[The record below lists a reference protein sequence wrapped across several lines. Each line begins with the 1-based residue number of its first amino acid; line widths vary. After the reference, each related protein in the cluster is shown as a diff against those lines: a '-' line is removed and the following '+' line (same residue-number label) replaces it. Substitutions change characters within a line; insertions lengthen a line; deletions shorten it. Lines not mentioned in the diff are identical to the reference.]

1 MSFYFSSFEKRDL
14 DLYSNSIPLTPDASF
29 CSESNVP
36 ALGFFYS
43 CFCFETCH
51 LRKEPAIFITAVVK

>member
-36 ALGFFYS
+36 ALVFFL
-43 CFCFETCH
+43 FLLLF
-51 LRKEPAIFITAVVK
+51 